1 MPDFSTITQDPAIRA
16 LVQENLL
23 ERAFHDALF
32 PRLLF
37 RGEAVPQLWPAN
49 VGDTMVFTGVGLI
62 KPKMKPL
69 VPGTDPLPS
78 SYTEEQWTAMLNQYS
93 DSIDTHMPTSI
104 SAIANLF
111 LRNAHQLGMSAAQ
124 AMNRIPRNQL
134 YGAALAGHTVADGGP
149 QSGTS
154 LRVKRLNGFTRARR
168 PDLPAGSPVRFDVVS
183 TNNPLKV
190 VVFDNGAAL
199 ADTVIGFSP
208 DTAGDEVGPGVLT
221 LSGALTSTADRAY
234 VIADDRTSLVRV
246 GGGFKVDDVGS
257 SDKLDLATIRTA
269 VARFWQMNVP
279 EMPDGRFHCH
289 LDPTSQAQIFGDDE
303 FQRLLT
309 ALPDHFMYRQFA
321 VGELL
326 NCVFFRNSECP
337 LPETVEG
344 GLTATFTQDDPFA
357 GELFNN
363 GNPSTGMKVHRPLFV
378 GQGAMYE
385 YYQDLSGLITEAG
398 VTGRI
403 GEPRITNN
411 GIEVFSDRIQLIIRA
426 PLNRLQDLVS
436 TSWKFIGAWPIR
448 TDATTGDGARYKRV
462 QVIEHGE

>member
-1 MPDFSTITQDPAIRA
+1 MPDFSTISQDPAIRA

-37 RGEAVPQLWPAN
+37 RGEALPQLWPAN

-62 KPKMKPL
+62 KPKMRPL
-69 VPGTDPLPS
+69 VPGTDPQPS

-104 SAIANLF
+104 AAIANLF

-124 AMNRIPRNQL
+124 ALNRIPRNQL
-134 YGAALAGHTVADGGP
+134 YNAAVAGHTVADGGP
-149 QSGTS
+149 QSGTT

-168 PDLPAGSPVRFDVVS
+168 PDLPAGSPVRFDPVS
-183 TNNPLKV
+183 SNNPLKITV
-190 VVFDNGAAL
+190 YDNGAAL

-208 DTAGDEVGPGVLT
+208 DTAGDEVGPGTLT

-234 VIADDRTSLVRV
+234 VIADDRTSLYRV
-246 GGGFKVDDVGS
+246 GGGFKVDDISS
-257 SDKLDLATIRTA
+257 SDVLKLEAIRAA

-279 EMPDGRFHCH
+279 EQPDGRFHCH
-289 LDPTSQAQIFGDDE
+289 LDPTSQAQIFNDDQ
-303 FQRLLT
+303 FGRLLT
-309 ALPDHFMYRQFA
+309 ALPDHYMYRQFA

-344 GLTATFTQDDPFA
+344 GLTATYSQDDPFA
-357 GELFNN
+357 GELFN
-363 GNPSTGMKVHRPLFV
+363 TGITTGLKIHRPLFV

-398 VTGRI
+398 VTGRV
-403 GEPRITNN
+403 GEPKISNN

-436 TSWKFIGAWPIR
+436 TSWKFIGSWPIR
-448 TDATTGDGARYKRV
+448 TDATTGDVARYKRV